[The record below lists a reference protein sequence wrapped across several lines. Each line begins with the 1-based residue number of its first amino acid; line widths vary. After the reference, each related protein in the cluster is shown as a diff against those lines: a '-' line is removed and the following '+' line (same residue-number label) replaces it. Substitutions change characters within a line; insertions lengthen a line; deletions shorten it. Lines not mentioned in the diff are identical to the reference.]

1 MKNPIIYKPVFFD
14 MIIYSYRYLLTA
26 NYILIMIFCFSCKKD
41 EKEKILPEIKLIFES
56 GCSLNNDTVE
66 VGKPLKFKVIVT
78 APDANITNFT
88 IKKTYNGF
96 NKTVLDSGLN
106 SSGFTSSHTYYQ
118 SVEEIADWTFTIMD
132 RDRNT
137 ASVSLK
143 IFKDPNSQFGGIIEY
158 DEIILGYQS
167 NTTNGHFFLPST
179 GNVYFSDSAA
189 LYQELVDVLTY
200 FNYREDNGVNLPSPT
215 FSSPG
220 EETSATGELYDTY
233 YTFLP
238 DWTTRNFTKYD
249 IRVVNGVTDELFQ
262 NAHNDSMLIVSYDDV
277 YGKKKYK
284 WAVAGTFIPFQ
295 TAAGK
300 RGIIKVLEADF
311 AETGIIKFSMK
322 IQI

>member
-1 MKNPIIYKPVFFD
+1 MSKNKTQIQLTLLFF
-14 MIIYSYRYLLTA
+14 ITVIAISLY
-26 NYILIMIFCFSCKKD
+26 SCKKEKD
-41 EKEKILPEIKLIFES
+41 EVIMPTISLVFDS
-56 GCSLNNDTVE
+56 GTTQNGDTVE
-66 VGKPLKFKVIVT
+66 IGKSLFFKVVVT
-78 APDANITNFT
+78 APDINITNFT
-88 IKKTYNGF
+88 IKKLTDTST
-96 NKTVLDSGLN
+96 KTVLDSGLN
-106 SSGFTSSHTYYQ
+106 SGSFSSQHIYYQ
-118 SVEEIADWTFTIMD
+118 SIEDVATWTFTVMD
-132 RDRNT
+132 RERNT
-137 ASVSLK
+137 ASTSIK
-143 IFKDPNSQFGGIIEY
+143 IYKDPNSQFGGIIEY
-158 DEIILGYQS
+158 TEITLGYQL

-238 DWTTRNFTKYD
+238 DWTTRNYTKYD

-262 NAHNDSMLIVSYDDV
+262 NAHNDSLLIVSYDDV

-284 WAVAGTFIPFQ
+284 WAIAGTFIPFQ